1 MYAEILFDGDRPHN
15 VGGALRA
22 AYVLQAS
29 AQAIVNAVDF
39 GMTMTE
45 AIAAPCINMTKNQ
58 IVGVSKRIPQYVIDE
73 VEEMYY
79 GLICNYLNYAFA
91 RVHGVKAIGDDW
103 KCDTDPGRDDV
114 ALVV

>member
-1 MYAEILFDGDRPHN
+1 M
-15 VGGALRA
+15 RA

-73 VEEMYY
+73 VETMDY
-79 GLICNYLNYAFA
+79 GLICNYLSYAFA
-91 RVHGVKAIGDDW
+91 GVHGVKAISDDW
-103 KCDTDPGRDDV
+103 KRGTDPGRNDV
-114 ALVV
+114 ALDV